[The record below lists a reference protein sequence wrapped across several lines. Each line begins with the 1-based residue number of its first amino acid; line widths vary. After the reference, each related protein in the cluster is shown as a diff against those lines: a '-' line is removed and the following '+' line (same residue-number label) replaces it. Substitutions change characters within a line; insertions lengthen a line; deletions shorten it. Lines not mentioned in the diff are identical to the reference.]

1 MTDDDRDLL
10 RFEDDHPRWDG
21 AKELAVR
28 RQFELTPVRYTQRLL
43 RLVRTPEGVAAFPM
57 LAHRLERQQARAAER
72 RRLRTA

>member
-28 RQFELTPVRYTQRLL
+28 GLFGLTPVRYTQRLL

-57 LAHRLERQQARAAER
+57 LAHRRERQRAAAAAR
-72 RRLRTA
+72 RSARTV

>member
-1 MTDDDRDLL
+1 MTDGDRDLL

-21 AKELAVR
+21 AKEEAVR
-28 RQFELTPVRYTQRLL
+28 RRFGLTPARYTQRVL

-57 LAHRLERQQARAAER
+57 LAHRLERQQARAVER

>member
-28 RQFELTPVRYTQRLL
+28 RQFGLTPVRYTQRLL
-43 RLVRTPEGVAAFPM
+43 RLVGTTEGVAAFPM
-57 LAHRLERQQARAAER
+57 LDRLERQQARAAER